1 LKVAGTYPGA
11 AWPDYK
17 SCLQPDCSFTIF
29 QLQWGVLMKCWIYPF
44 IAALG
49 AVALVSCRR
58 SAPANVAAEVN
69 NHPITFAELEKT
81 YQSQP
86 QTTEGSSQDQVL
98 SDKLNVLSNL
108 IISEILLERAEKL
121 GLMAVDA
128 DVDAEFNK
136 MKAPYTKEEFE
147 RQLAARK
154 MGVADL
160 KSQLRR
166 DLTIQKL
173 INKEITSHITITDM
187 EVANFYNHNKASFNL
202 PQPAIHIAQI
212 LVTKTPDASVRN
224 LKNSKAQN
232 DAEARTK
239 IEDIVTRL
247 KRGEDF
253 TMLAQNYSEDPETA
267 ANGGDRGLVPESAFA
282 NTSPELQKLIASMP
296 PGGISPIIPTQEGY
310 VILKVISREPAGQ
323 RELNDP
329 RVQQSIR
336 NTLLNRKD
344 SLLRA
349 AYYEVAR
356 NNAKIVNYFA
366 QSVMQNA
373 EKTQ

>member
-1 LKVAGTYPGA
+1 L
-11 AWPDYK
+11 
-17 SCLQPDCSFTIF
+17 
-29 QLQWGVLMKCWIYPF
+29 VL
-44 IAALG
+44 AAL
-49 AVALVSCRR
+49 AAAALTSCKR
-58 SAPANVAAEVN
+58 ATPANVAAQVN
-69 NHPITFAELEKT
+69 NHAITYAELEKT

-86 QTTEGSSQDQVL
+86 QTQEGSSEDQVM

-108 IISEILLERAEKL
+108 ITSEILLERAEKL

-128 DVDAEFNK
+128 DVETEYNK

-154 MGVADL
+154 MTVDDL
-160 KSQLRR
+160 RSQLRR

-173 INKEITSHITITDM
+173 VNKEITSHITISDAD
-187 EVANFYNHNKASFNL
+187 VSNFYNNNKASFNL
-202 PQPAIHIAQI
+202 PEPAVHLAQI
-212 LVTKTPDASVRN
+212 LVTKSPDTNVRN
-224 LKNSKAQN
+224 LKNSKARN

-239 IEDIVTRL
+239 IQDIEARL

-253 TMLAQNYSEDPETA
+253 AMLAQNYSEDPETA

-282 NTSPELQKLIASMP
+282 NASPELKRLIDSMP
-296 PGGISPIIPTQEGY
+296 PGGFSPIIPTQEGY
-310 VILKVISREPAGQ
+310 VILKLISREPAGQ

-336 NTLLNRKD
+336 NTLLTRKD

-356 NNAKIVNYFA
+356 NTAKVTNYLA
-366 QSVMQNA
+366 QSIMQNA
-373 EKTQ
+373 EKAK

>member
-1 LKVAGTYPGA
+1 M
-11 AWPDYK
+11 K
-17 SCLQPDCSFTIF
+17 SCRSFC
-29 QLQWGVLMKCWIYPF
+29 L
-44 IAALG
+44 AAFC
-49 AVALVSCRR
+49 AAALVSCKR
-58 SAPANVAAEVN
+58 SAPANVAAVVN
-69 NHPITFAELEKT
+69 SHAITYAELEKT

-86 QTTEGSSQDQVL
+86 QPTEGSSEDQVL
-98 SDKLNVLSNL
+98 SDKLNVLGNL
-108 IISEILLERAEKL
+108 ITSEILLERAEKL

-128 DVDAEFNK
+128 DVDTEYNK
-136 MKAPYTKEEFE
+136 MKAPYTKEEFD
-147 RQLAARK
+147 RQLASRK
-154 MGVADL
+154 MDVADL

-173 INKEITSHITITDM
+173 INKEITSHITITDS
-187 EVANFYNHNKASFNL
+187 EVANFYSNNKVSFNL
-202 PQPAIHIAQI
+202 PQPGIHLAQI
-212 LVTKTPDASVRN
+212 LVTRSPDNNVRN
-224 LKNSKAQN
+224 LKNSKARN

-239 IEDIVTRL
+239 IQDIADRL

-253 TMLAQNYSEDPETA
+253 GMLAQNYSEDPETA

-282 NTSPELQKLIASMP
+282 NASPELQKLLAALP
-296 PGGISPIIPTQEGY
+296 PGGVSPIIPTQEGY
-310 VILKVISREPAGQ
+310 VILKIISREPAGQ

-356 NNAKIVNYFA
+356 NNAKVVNYFA
-366 QSVMQNA
+366 LGVMQNA
-373 EKTQ
+373 EKAK

>member
-1 LKVAGTYPGA
+1 M
-11 AWPDYK
+11 K
-17 SCLQPDCSFTIF
+17 SCRSLF
-29 QLQWGVLMKCWIYPF
+29 
-44 IAALG
+44 AAAFCA
-49 AVALVSCRR
+49 AVLVSCKK
-58 SAPANVAAEVN
+58 SAPANVAAVVN
-69 NHPITFAELEKT
+69 NHPITYTELEKT

-86 QTTEGSSQDQVL
+86 QPTEGSSEDQVM

-108 IISEILLERAEKL
+108 ITSEILLERAEKL

-128 DVDAEFNK
+128 DVDTEFNK

-154 MGVADL
+154 MDVADL

-173 INKEITSHITITDM
+173 INKEITSHITITDS
-187 EVANFYNHNKASFNL
+187 EVANFYNNNKASFNL
-202 PQPAIHIAQI
+202 PQPAIHLAQI
-212 LVTKTPDASVRN
+212 LVTRSPDTTVRN
-224 LKNSKAQN
+224 LKNSKARN

-239 IEDIVTRL
+239 IQDIADRL

-253 TMLAQNYSEDPETA
+253 GMLAQNYSEDPETA

-282 NTSPELQKLIASMP
+282 NASPELQKLLAALPS
-296 PGGISPIIPTQEGY
+296 GGVSPIIPTQEGY
-310 VILKVISREPAGQ
+310 VILKIISREPAGQ

-356 NNAKIVNYFA
+356 NNAKVVNYFA
-366 QSVMQNA
+366 LSVMQNA
-373 EKTQ
+373 EKTK